1 MTQAQIYT
9 HAKWLAA
16 PSKRATP
23 GEAQLLARLADAAIE
38 TAREFGVPCTR
49 REALQ
54 RARENVAHVRRM
66 AIAKGVEW

>member
-16 PSKRATP
+16 PARRATR
-23 GEAQLLARLADAAIE
+23 EDAQMLARLADAAIA
-38 TAREFGVPCTR
+38 TADEFGVPCDR